1 MYPDHDLCFF
11 QNRFKKAEMVG
22 KIHPDHEELKV
33 DVLIKKSQ
41 GKSFV
46 TFEGYQERVF
56 VLDKECLTY
65 YEGNLQVLV

>member
-1 MYPDHDLCFF
+1 
-11 QNRFKKAEMVG
+11 MVG

>member
-1 MYPDHDLCFF
+1 MCPDHDLCFF
-11 QNRFKKAEMVG
+11 SEQIQEMVG